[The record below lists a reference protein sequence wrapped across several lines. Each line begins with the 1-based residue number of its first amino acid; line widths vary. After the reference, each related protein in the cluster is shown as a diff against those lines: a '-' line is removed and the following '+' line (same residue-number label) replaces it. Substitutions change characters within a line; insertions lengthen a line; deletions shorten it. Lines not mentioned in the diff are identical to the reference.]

1 MKPENTTCLHW
12 NRSICFVATRPLF
25 IYIILYLN
33 MNRESNIG
41 FKKPWLGLIK
51 SGMFGESH
59 SYQQDMQPCC
69 IQFLIIFTC
78 NNKKKLE

>member
-1 MKPENTTCLHW
+1 MSALKSEHLFRSYKTTDK
-12 NRSICFVATRPLF
+12 PLF